1 MPLRSCAR
9 TDDPISANAIEA
21 SNRTRI
27 LVPRKSML
35 CMARPRKTLL
45 AQEPVEVLRL
55 VEVLGG
61 IEPNRIDQ
69 SRRGEV
75 RAIEIG
81 AIYCDSGEDCAAQGS
96 TPQRRIG
103 EIRILER
110 CEFKVDARQI
120 RLAQDGALEIA
131 GF

>member
-1 MPLRSCAR
+1 
-9 TDDPISANAIEA
+9 TSANAIEA
-21 SNRTRI
+21 SKTMRI
-27 LVPRKSML
+27 LISRKSML

-61 IEPNRIDQ
+61 IESDRTDQ

-75 RAIEIG
+75 CAIEIG
-81 AIYCDSGEDCAAQGS
+81 AIDYDAGEDRAAQGGA
-96 TPQRRIG
+96 PQRRIG
-103 EIRILER
+103 EIRILEG
-110 CEFKVDARQI
+110 CEFEIHARQI

-131 GF
+131 RF

>member
-1 MPLRSCAR
+1 MRSKQATER
-9 TDDPISANAIEA
+9 VSLSPA
-21 SNRTRI
+21 SRCFAWRG
-27 LVPRKSML
+27 RG
-35 CMARPRKTLL
+35 KTLL

-75 RAIEIG
+75 GAIEIG
-81 AIYCDSGEDCAAQGS
+81 TIDCDAGEDRAAQGS
-96 TPQRRIG
+96 APQRRIG
-103 EIRILER
+103 EIRILKR
-110 CEFKVDARQI
+110 CEFKIHARQI
-120 RLAQDGALEIA
+120 RLAQDRPLEIA

>member
-1 MPLRSCAR
+1 MPLRSCAS
-9 TDDPISANAIEA
+9 TNEPTSANAIEA
-21 SNRTRI
+21 SNTRI
-27 LVPRKSML
+27 LVSRKSML
-35 CMARPRKTLL
+35 CMARPRRTLL

-81 AIYCDSGEDCAAQGS
+81 AIYYDAGEDRAAQGS
-96 TPQRRIG
+96 APQRRIS

-110 CEFKVDARQI
+110 CEFKVHARQI